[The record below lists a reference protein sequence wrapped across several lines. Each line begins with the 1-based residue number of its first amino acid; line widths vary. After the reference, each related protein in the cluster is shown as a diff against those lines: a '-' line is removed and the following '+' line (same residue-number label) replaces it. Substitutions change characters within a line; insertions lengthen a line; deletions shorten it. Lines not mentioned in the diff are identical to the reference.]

1 MTPRW
6 TLSNNTMIPD
16 GDSELL
22 SGTRAGAE
30 GGDDAGGRLVRYTA
44 MAGASRIPGA
54 FSAHRGYQPGPSPSV
69 LTIRLR

>member
-30 GGDDAGGRLVRYTA
+30 GGDDAGGRWFGTRLWPARLAYRAPFLPT
-44 MAGASRIPGA
+44 GGI
-54 FSAHRGYQPGPSPSV
+54 SPD
-69 LTIRLR
+69 LRQAC